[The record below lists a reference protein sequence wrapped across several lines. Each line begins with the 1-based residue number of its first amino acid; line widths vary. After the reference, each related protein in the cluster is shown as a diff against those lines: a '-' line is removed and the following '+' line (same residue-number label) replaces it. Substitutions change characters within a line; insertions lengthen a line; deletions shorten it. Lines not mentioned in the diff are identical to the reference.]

1 MMRDAA
7 DNLNAASQAG
17 QIVARLFPDEAI
29 KLCTAATILEAP
41 DEQPIGWSLRRLLQR
56 RGNVVLTDRR
66 AFIQSSFRSPLT
78 LLWAGVLAWAVYG
91 LATGDRSRLP
101 FLALAAVLL
110 FQRRPYTRNLLYSE
124 LRLVRFGSVRGVTG
138 RGDILV
144 FGAPS
149 GAIHLVTA
157 QVVPDELRRALEAAI
172 LAPTPAAGSANK
184 TQQPNGAPCGAG
196 G

>member
-7 DNLNAASQAG
+7 DNLNASGHAG
-17 QIVARLFPDEAI
+17 QIVARRFPDETI

-56 RGNVVLTDRR
+56 RGTVVLTDRR

-91 LATGDRSRLP
+91 LATSDRSRLP
-101 FLALAAVLL
+101 FLALAAGLL

-124 LRLVRFGSVRGVTG
+124 LRAVRLGSVVGVAG
-138 RGDILV
+138 RFDILV
-144 FGAPS
+144 LGARS

-157 QVVPDELRRALEAAI
+157 RAVPDELRRAIEAAI
-172 LAPTPAAGSANK
+172 VVQDPVAESADK
-184 TQQPNGAPCGAG
+184 TQQPTDRSKRA
-196 G
+196 